1 MATVYKTAQSGAK
14 KQENGE
20 KKTVVKNK
28 QRVLILCTRGITHR
42 QRHLMNDIE
51 ALLPHS
57 KKDTKL
63 DTKSGFDVVNE
74 VAELNNCNNSLLF
87 ESRKGQD
94 LYLWAAKTPNG
105 PTVKFLVQ
113 NIHTMDELKM
123 TGNCL
128 KGSRPILSF
137 DAHFGHSSHFRLLRE
152 MLTQIFGV
160 PKGARKSKP
169 FIDRVCSFT
178 LADGRIWVRNFQI
191 VEKDPTDPGSQEPSL
206 VEVGPR
212 FVLQPIRIFAGSFRG
227 SVLWENPDYIA
238 PNQIR
243 AAALAGKAN
252 KYVKKKAA
260 NLEHAKKL
268 DSLELPE
275 DPVADVFN
283 Q

>member
-1 MATVYKTAQSGAK
+1 MATVYKSAQSGSK
-14 KQENGE
+14 KQEDE
-20 KKTVVKNK
+20 DKRPVVRNK

-137 DAHFGHSSHFRLLRE
+137 DAHFGHAPHLRLLRE
-152 MLTQIFGV
+152 MFTQIFGV

-178 LADGRIWVRNFQI
+178 LTDGRVWIRNFQI
-191 VEKDPTDPGSQEPSL
+191 VEKDPTDPNPHEPSM

-243 AAALAGKAN
+243 AAALAGKAS
-252 KYVKKKAA
+252 KYVKKKTA

-268 DSLELPE
+268 ESLDLPE